1 MAFNLRLNVIIMFS
15 PFCWQKY
22 RIILAEI
29 CDNIYYGVLT
39 EFGFIIGFIALSQNL

>member
-22 RIILAEI
+22 RIILE
-29 CDNIYYGVLT
+29 LP
-39 EFGFIIGFIALSQNL
+39 NLF